1 MHRYRVTVYWGD
13 ELSLGGVCAFDEP
26 DSQRLKNR
34 LLGKKG
40 GFLEFT
46 TEDGTLIRV
55 RRKLINALYIKPL
68 D

>member
-1 MHRYRVTVYWGD
+1 MYRYRVIVYWD
-13 ELSLGGVCAFDEP
+13 DYFQGGVGVFDEP
-26 DSQRLKNR
+26 DSQRLRNK
-34 LLGKKG
+34 LLSKKG

-55 RRKLINALYIKPL
+55 RKKLINALYISPE